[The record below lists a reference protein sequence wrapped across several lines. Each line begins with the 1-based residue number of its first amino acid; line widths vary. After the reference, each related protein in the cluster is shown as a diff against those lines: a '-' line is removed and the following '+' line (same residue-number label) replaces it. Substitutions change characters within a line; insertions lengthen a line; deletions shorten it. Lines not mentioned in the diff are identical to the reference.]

1 MTEEYKL
8 ATFSDGKRKTYEK
21 IIKEKTREKKQDLS
35 RSLDNKADG
44 LMKKDY
50 PQFLK
55 AIKVKKELELLKKA
69 STDFNNFERSIENKR
84 QLLKDNMR
92 SISKKLKVIC
102 ERQAKINGFD
112 EYFGHSD
119 YDFDDFNN
127 KLMTICRDEIVKKLR
142 KSTKEGQELDAID
155 NRVDNILLTLSY
167 PNLKAKAVDL
177 NNALA
182 SSESMLSFALNP
194 NTLKLTNG
202 TQ

>member
-8 ATFSDGKRKTYEK
+8 VTFSDGKRKTYEK

-55 AIKVKKELELLKKA
+55 AIKVKKDLELLKKA
-69 STDFNNFERSIENKR
+69 TTEFNNFERSIENKR
-84 QLLKDNMR
+84 QLLRDNQR
-92 SISKKLKVIC
+92 SIAKKLTAIC

-112 EYFGHSD
+112 EYFGSD
-119 YDFDDFNN
+119 YDFDDFDN
-127 KLMTICRDEIVKKLR
+127 KLQKICRDEIVKKLR

-155 NRVDNILLTLSY
+155 NRVDNILLTLIY
-167 PNLKAKAVDL
+167 HNLKARVVDL

-182 SSESMLSFALNP
+182 SEESMLSFALNP

>member
-1 MTEEYKL
+1 MSDDYKMV
-8 ATFSDGKRKTYEK
+8 TFSDGKRKTYEK
-21 IIKEKTREKKQDLS
+21 IIKEKTAEKKRELS

-69 STDFNNFERSIENKR
+69 TADLTNFERSIENKR
-84 QLLKDNMR
+84 QLLQDNQR
-92 SISKKLKVIC
+92 SIAKKLMAIC
-102 ERQAKINGFD
+102 ERQAKINGFG
-112 EYFGHSD
+112 EYFGNCD
-119 YDFDDFNN
+119 DFDDYNH
-127 KLMTICRDEIVKKLR
+127 KLEKICRDEIVKKLR

-177 NNALA
+177 NKALA

-194 NTLKLTNG
+194 NTLKQLEG
-202 TQ
+202 

>member
-1 MTEEYKL
+1 MSEDYKMV
-8 ATFSDGKRKTYEK
+8 TFSDGKRKTYEK
-21 IIKEKTREKKQDLS
+21 IIKEKTAEKKRELS
-35 RSLDNKADG
+35 RSLDNRADG

-55 AIKVKKELELLKKA
+55 AIKVKKDLELLKKA
-69 STDFNNFERSIENKR
+69 TTELKNFERSIENKR
-84 QLLKDNMR
+84 QLLQDNQR
-92 SISKKLKVIC
+92 SIAKKLTAIC
-102 ERQAKINGFD
+102 ERQANINGFD

-119 YDFDDFNN
+119 DFDDFDH
-127 KLMTICRDEIVKKLR
+127 KLQKVCRNEIVKKLR

>member
-8 ATFSDGKRKTYEK
+8 VTFSDGKRKTYEK

-55 AIKVKKELELLKKA
+55 AIKVKKDLELLKKA
-69 STDFNNFERSIENKR
+69 TTDLKNFERSIENKR
-84 QLLKDNMR
+84 QLLQDNQR
-92 SISKKLKVIC
+92 SIAKKLTAIC

-112 EYFGHSD
+112 EYFGSSD
-119 YDFDDFNN
+119 YDFDDLNN
-127 KLMTICRDEIVKKLR
+127 KLEKICRDEIVKKLR

-177 NNALA
+177 NKALA

-194 NTLKLTNG
+194 NTLKQLEG
-202 TQ
+202 

>member
-1 MTEEYKL
+1 MSEDYKMV
-8 ATFSDGKRKTYEK
+8 TFSDGKRKTYEK
-21 IIKEKTREKKQDLS
+21 IIKEKTAEKKRELS

-55 AIKVKKELELLKKA
+55 AIKVKKDLYLLEKATIELK
-69 STDFNNFERSIENKR
+69 NFERSIENKR
-84 QLLKDNMR
+84 QLLQDNQR
-92 SISKKLKVIC
+92 SI
-102 ERQAKINGFD
+102 A
-112 EYFGHSD
+112 
-119 YDFDDFNN
+119 
-127 KLMTICRDEIVKKLR
+127 KKLR

>member
-1 MTEEYKL
+1 MSEDYKMV
-8 ATFSDGKRKTYEK
+8 TFSDGKRKTYEK
-21 IIKEKTREKKQDLS
+21 IIKEKTAEKKRELS
-35 RSLDNKADG
+35 RSLDNRADW

-55 AIKVKKELELLKKA
+55 AIKVKKDLELLKKA
-69 STDFNNFERSIENKR
+69 TTELKNFERSIENKR
-84 QLLKDNMR
+84 QLLQDNQR
-92 SISKKLKVIC
+92 SIAKKLTAIC
-102 ERQAKINGFD
+102 ERQANINGFD

-119 YDFDDFNN
+119 DFDDFDH
-127 KLMTICRDEIVKKLR
+127 KLQKVCRNEIVKKLR

>member
-1 MTEEYKL
+1 MSEDYKMV
-8 ATFSDGKRKTYEK
+8 TFSDGKRKTYEK
-21 IIKEKTREKKQDLS
+21 IIKEKTAEKKRELS
-35 RSLDNKADG
+35 RSLDNRADG

-55 AIKVKKELELLKKA
+55 AIKVKKDLELLKKA
-69 STDFNNFERSIENKR
+69 TTELKNFERSIENKR
-84 QLLKDNMR
+84 QLLQDSQR
-92 SISKKLKVIC
+92 SIAKKLTAIC
-102 ERQAKINGFD
+102 ERQANINGFD

-119 YDFDDFNN
+119 DFDDFDH
-127 KLMTICRDEIVKKLR
+127 KLQKICRNEIVKKLR
-142 KSTKEGQELDAID
+142 KSTKEGHELDAID